1 MKKIVLRVLFTLAL
15 IVSVGGCAA
24 WGYYDAVLSFFKESN
39 PSIANTTNDDLV
51 SDKEIINILVVGSD
65 RRSNETANERS
76 DSTMI
81 ATLDMKTKSVKV
93 TSLMRDMYID
103 IPGHGMDKF
112 NSSYAYGGVELLAD
126 TISTN
131 FDIKLDGYVIV
142 DFSSFRKVID
152 KIGGVEVTVS
162 KDDAAYLN
170 NTGPVDSGFILK
182 KKYRTVKVGKQT
194 LNGAQALA
202 YSRIR
207 KVTHPTYGDGDF
219 GRCMRQQ
226 EVIQSIL
233 KKVKKQSVTEVIS
246 LATSMMSDV
255 STDLDSS
262 TVKRLVNTVM
272 KLNVKEIQSLRLP
285 YEGTY
290 KMGRRNGM
298 FVFLINLEAN
308 KAKLQNFIYDI
319 GDDDADYSADF
330 GNIKEDAD
338 DGSSNSKSYQEDRE
352 IYTSPSTYSTR
363 ARSTT
368 ESTRSQSTQSNKT
381 TSTKKPAT
389 TSAPKTTAEPKTT
402 AQPKPTTAA
411 PKPTEKPTEKPADT
425 PKPEPDAENDQ

>member
-1 MKKIVLRVLFTLAL
+1 MKKILLRVLFALAL
-15 IVSVGGCAA
+15 VISVGGCAA
-24 WGYYDAVLSFFKESN
+24 WGYYDAVMSFFKESN
-39 PSIANTTNDDLV
+39 PSLTASDNEDLV
-51 SDKEIINILVVGSD
+51 SDDDIINILIVGSD

-93 TSLMRDMYID
+93 TSLMRDMYIN
-103 IPGHGMDKF
+103 IPDHGMDKF

-142 DFSSFRKVID
+142 DFSSFRKVIN
-152 KIGGVEVTVS
+152 KLGGVEVTVS
-162 KDDAAYLN
+162 EDDAAYLN

-182 KKYRTVKVGKQT
+182 EKYRTVKVGKQT
-194 LNGAQALA
+194 LNGSQALA

-226 EVIQSIL
+226 EVIQAIL
-233 KKVKKQSVTEVIS
+233 KKVKKQSMTEVIS
-246 LATSMMSDV
+246 LATSIMSDV
-255 STDLDSS
+255 STDLNSS
-262 TVKRLVNTVM
+262 TIKRLVRTVM
-272 KLNVKEIQSLRLP
+272 NLDTKEIQSLRLP

-308 KAKLQNFIYDI
+308 KAKLQNFIYGI
-319 GDDDADYSADF
+319 GDDDADYSVDF
-330 GNIKEDAD
+330 GNINEKED
-338 DGSSNSKSYQEDRE
+338 DGSSDSKAYQEE
-352 IYTSPSTYSTR
+352 SEMYTSPSTSSTR
-363 ARSTT
+363 SRSTT
-368 ESTRSQSTQSNKT
+368 ESNKSKKT
-381 TSTKKPAT
+381 TEKKT
-389 TSAPKTTAEPKTT
+389 ESKKTTEKKTT
-402 AQPKPTTAA
+402 ETPKTTAA
-411 PKPTEKPTEKPADT
+411 PKPTTTAAPATTAAPTT
-425 PKPEPDAENDQ
+425 TSTPEPSGSEE